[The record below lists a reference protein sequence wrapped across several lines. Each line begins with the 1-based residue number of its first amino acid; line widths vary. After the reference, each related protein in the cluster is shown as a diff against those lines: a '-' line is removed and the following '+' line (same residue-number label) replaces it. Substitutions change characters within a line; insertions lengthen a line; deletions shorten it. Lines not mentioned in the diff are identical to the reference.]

1 MKKLFLIGFKD
12 LKLVFRDKA
21 ALIFMLLAPFL
32 LTLGL
37 GFVTGAYGK
46 SGSSGLS
53 QINIILVNQDDGQLG
68 KALVDLFQSPDLAD
82 LVAATLVTDAD
93 TARLQIDAGDASAA
107 VIIPAGFTDNIIP
120 AGNQAASGE
129 VLRIEIY
136 KNPLSPVSAGVIQS
150 IVEEF
155 ISRVETGRV
164 GGEVIVTQMLSA
176 GLITPDQINSIGLE
190 MGQRQAN
197 AVDQAP
203 AITLLAADSGQA
215 QKAFNVMAYL
225 APGMAL
231 MFLMFTVSNG
241 GRSILAE
248 QAGGTLPRLLVS
260 PTNSAQVLIGKIFG
274 VYLTG
279 VVQMLILI
287 VTCSLLFGIQWGDP
301 LGVLVLV
308 LAAVFGATGW
318 GMLITSLARTPGQ
331 VGSIGT
337 AIMLTFGILG
347 GSFIQTS
354 VMPGW
359 FQAFSKITPNAWGL
373 TGFTILGMGGNL
385 AGLGSTLLGLA
396 VMGVVLF
403 VVSILLFGR
412 RSFTKK

>member
-21 ALIFMLLAPFL
+21 ALTFMLLAPFL

-37 GFVTGAYGK
+37 GFVTGA
-46 SGSSGLS
+46 
-53 QINIILVNQDDGQLG
+53 IIVDQDGGQLG
-68 KALVDLFQSPDLAD
+68 QALVDLFQSADLAD
-82 LVAATLVTDAD
+82 LVAPTLVAD
-93 TARLQIDAGDASAA
+93 PAAARAQIDAGDAVAA
-107 VIIPAGFTDNIIP
+107 ILIPAGFTDSVIP
-120 AGNQAASGE
+120 ANNQIPSGD
-129 VLRIEIY
+129 VLQIKVY
-136 KNPLSPVSAGVIQS
+136 KNPLSPVSAGVVQS

-164 GGEVIVTQMLSA
+164 GGQVIITQMLAA
-176 GLITPDQINSIGLE
+176 GLVSPDQVSAIASEI
-190 MGQRQAN
+190 GQRQAI

-203 AITLLAADSGQA
+203 AISLQASQSGQA
-215 QKAFNVMAYL
+215 QKDFNIMAYM

-248 QAGGTLPRLLVS
+248 QAQGTLPRLLVT

-274 VYLTG
+274 VYASG

-287 VTCSLLFGIQWGDP
+287 AVCSLLFGIQWGDP

-318 GMLITSLARTPGQ
+318 GMLITSMARTPNQ

-337 AIMLTFGILG
+337 AVMLTFGILG
-347 GSFIQTS
+347 GSFIQVS
-354 VMPGW
+354 ILPGW
-359 FQAFSKITPNAWGL
+359 FQVFSKVTPNAWGL
-373 TGFTILGMGGNL
+373 DGFTILGLGGSL
-385 AGLGSTLLGLA
+385 VDLGAPLLGL
-396 VMGVVLF
+396 VIMGVALF
-403 VVSILLFGR
+403 AVSILLFSR
-412 RSFTKK
+412 RSFAQK